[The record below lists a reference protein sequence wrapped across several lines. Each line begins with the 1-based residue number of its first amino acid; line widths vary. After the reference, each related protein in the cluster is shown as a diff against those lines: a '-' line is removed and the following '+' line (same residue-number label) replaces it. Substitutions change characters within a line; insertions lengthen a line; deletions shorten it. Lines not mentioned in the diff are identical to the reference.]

1 MTRGGPPLR
10 QEEVSMISYTISL
23 DPAAAKLYEKV
34 AQQTRLPVERILSD
48 ALFRLAG
55 ELSLSSLAKKA

>member
-1 MTRGGPPLR
+1 MNRSGPPFR
-10 QEEVSMISYTISL
+10 REEVSMISYTISL
-23 DPAAAKLYEKV
+23 DPAAARLFEKV
-34 AQQTRLPVERILSD
+34 AQGAQLPVERVLAD

>member
-1 MTRGGPPLR
+1 
-10 QEEVSMISYTISL
+10 MISYTISL
-23 DPAAAKLYEKV
+23 DPAAARLFEKV
-34 AQQTRLPVERILSD
+34 ARGAQLPVERVLAD

>member
-1 MTRGGPPLR
+1 
-10 QEEVSMISYTISL
+10 MISYTISL
-23 DPAAAKLYEKV
+23 DPAAARLFEKV
-34 AQQTRLPVERILSD
+34 AQGAQLPVERVLAD

>member
-1 MTRGGPPLR
+1 
-10 QEEVSMISYTISL
+10 MISYTISL
-23 DPAAAKLYEKV
+23 DPSAARLYEKV
-34 AQQTRLPVERILSD
+34 AQRAEVPVERVLAD